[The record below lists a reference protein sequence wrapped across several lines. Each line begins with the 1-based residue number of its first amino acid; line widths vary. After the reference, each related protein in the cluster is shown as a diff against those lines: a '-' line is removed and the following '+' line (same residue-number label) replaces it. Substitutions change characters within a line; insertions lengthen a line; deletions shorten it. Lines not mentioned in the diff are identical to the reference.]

1 MEKVRTEHDGAR
13 ITCSILT
20 AILPI
25 VLLALMPHFLFS
37 EAQISGIW
45 VSDLFGHLCVLGCI
59 PLTTLAIF
67 AYRRAWMGLEFH
79 PHIRKVSL
87 TLLGLDSLLSVFC
100 IVMMIGSIKMW
111 LGV

>member
-25 VLLALMPHFLFS
+25 VLLALMTHFLFS

-67 AYRRAWMGLEFH
+67 AYRL
-79 PHIRKVSL
+79 I
-87 TLLGLDSLLSVFC
+87 SVFC
-100 IVMMIGSIKMW
+100 LVMMIGSIKMW

>member
-1 MEKVRTEHDGAR
+1 MQHPDRHSPDCPSCPDDA
-13 ITCSILT
+13 
-20 AILPI
+20 LP
-25 VLLALMPHFLFS
+25 LLQ
-37 EAQISGIW
+37 AQISGIW

-67 AYRRAWMGLEFH
+67 AYRRAWMGWEFH

-87 TLLGLDSLLSVFC
+87 TLLGLDSLISVFC
-100 IVMMIGSIKMW
+100 LVMMIGSIKMW

>member
-45 VSDLFGHLCVLGCI
+45 VSDLFGDLCVWGCI
-59 PLTTLAIF
+59 PLTALAIF
-67 AYRRAWMGLEFH
+67 AYRRAWMGWEFH

-87 TLLGLDSLLSVFC
+87 TLLGLDSLISVFC
-100 IVMMIGSIKMW
+100 LVMMIGSIKMW
-111 LGV
+111 LDV